1 LPAAPARGYHVGMN
15 TLEQIIAALDQYA
28 PRRLAE
34 EWDNVGLLV
43 GDRKKPVARVM
54 TCLTVT
60 PASAAEA
67 VERRAD
73 LIVTHHPLPF
83 RPLRRLTTDST
94 EGRMLLELIAA
105 GVAVYSAHTAF
116 DSAADGINQKLAA
129 GLGLTDIAPLLPD
142 EASTPE
148 QPIGGGRCG
157 RPAEPTTLGAL
168 AERLKTFLSID
179 GLHRVG
185 EPDQAV
191 TRVAV
196 ACGGGG
202 EFLAAA
208 LHAGCDCLVTGEARF
223 HACLEAE
230 ANRLGMLLPGHYASE
245 RFALEHWAAWLA
257 QQFPDLE
264 VWPSRRES
272 DPLRWT

>member
-1 LPAAPARGYHVGMN
+1 MN
-15 TLEQIIAALDQYA
+15 TLEQIVAALDQYA

-43 GDRKKPVARVM
+43 GDRKKPAAKVM

-67 VERRAD
+67 VERGAD

-83 RPLRRLTTDST
+83 RPLRRLTTDSP

-148 QPIGGGRCG
+148 RPVGGGRYG
-157 RPAEPTTLGAL
+157 RPAEPTTLGAF
-168 AERLKTFLSID
+168 AERVKTFLHID

-185 EPDQAV
+185 DPDQAV

-196 ACGGGG
+196 ACGSGG

-208 LHAGCDCLVTGEARF
+208 LRAGCDCLVTGEARF

-230 ANRLGMLLPGHYASE
+230 SHRLGLLLPGHYASE
-245 RFALEHWAAWLA
+245 RFAMEHWAAWLGE
-257 QQFPDLE
+257 QFPDLE

-272 DPLRWT
+272 DPLCWG